1 MFKYVKFNPVE
12 TEFTTLT
19 FKQKNDDVKVNF
31 FNLPIVSLESDDEAL
46 IDELIEEQPS
56 EIECE
61 LITKEEFSEI
71 AKTTVQYK
79 RILQVGNEKLAELT
93 AEIDLKYPLSERETW
108 HIQLE
113 EARKYLETKDEQ
125 DAPFVSILALNEG
138 RSIEDFCNA
147 IILNNKNYR
156 TLAGTALSEKRIL
169 ENTLASE
176 IGIL

>member
-1 MFKYVKFNPVE
+1 M
-12 TEFTTLT
+12 
-19 FKQKNDDVKVNF
+19 
-31 FNLPIVSLESDDEAL
+31 
-46 IDELIEEQPS
+46 
-56 EIECE
+56 
-61 LITKEEFSEI
+61 ITKEEFSEI

-93 AEIDLKYPLSERETW
+93 ASIDLKYPLNERETW

-138 RSIEDFCNA
+138 RSVEDFCNA
-147 IILNNKNYR
+147 IILNDKNYR
-156 TLAGTALSEKRIL
+156 TLAANALSEKRIL

-176 IGIL
+176 IGI

>member
-46 IDELIEEQPS
+46 IDELIKEQPS

-93 AEIDLKYPLSERETW
+93 ADIDLKYPLNERETW
-108 HIQLE
+108 HIQ
-113 EARKYLETKDEQ
+113 
-125 DAPFVSILALNEG
+125 S
-138 RSIEDFCNA
+138 
-147 IILNNKNYR
+147 
-156 TLAGTALSEKRIL
+156 
-169 ENTLASE
+169 
-176 IGIL
+176 

>member
-46 IDELIEEQPS
+46 IDELIKEQPS

-61 LITKEEFSEI
+61 LITKEEFSKI

-93 AEIDLKYPLSERETW
+93 ADIDLKYPLNERETW

-125 DAPFVSILALNEG
+125 DAPFVSILALNED
-138 RSIEDFCNA
+138 RSVEDFCNA
-147 IILNNKNYR
+147 IILNDKNYR
-156 TLAGTALSEKRIL
+156 TLAANALSEKRIL

-176 IGIL
+176 IGI